1 MDQRVSFITLGVR
14 DLGKSVEFYKSI
26 GWKPATDNG
35 SIVAFNMIGMALALY
50 QIDKLSEDVGVHIGS
65 DNHPQ
70 FTLAYNT
77 ESVENVDKL
86 LQKAELAGGRLVKTA
101 EKAFW
106 GGYSGYFADPDGFLW
121 EIAYNPALPLGPNG
135 EFQWT

>member
-1 MDQRVSFITLGVR
+1 MDQRISFITLGVR
-14 DLGKSVEFYKSI
+14 DLGKSVEFYKRI
-26 GWKPATDNG
+26 GWEPATDNG

-50 QIDKLSEDVGVHIGS
+50 QIDKLSRDVGFHIGS

-77 ESVENVDKL
+77 ESVENVDEL
-86 LQKAELAGGRLVKTA
+86 LQKAELAGGRLIKTA

-121 EIAYNPALPLGPNG
+121 EIAYNPVLPLGPKG

>member
-1 MDQRVSFITLGVR
+1 MDQRISFITLGVR
-14 DLGKSVEFYKSI
+14 DLGKSVEFYKRI
-26 GWKPATDNG
+26 GWEPATDNG

-50 QIDKLSEDVGVHIGS
+50 QIDKLSRDVGFHIGS

-77 ESVENVDKL
+77 ESVENVDEL
-86 LQKAELAGGRLVKTA
+86 LQKAELAGGRLIKTA

-106 GGYSGYFADPDGFLW
+106 GGYSGYFADPDGVLW
-121 EIAYNPALPLGPNG
+121 EIAYNPALPLGPKG

>member
-1 MDQRVSFITLGVR
+1 MDQRISFITLGVR
-14 DLGKSVEFYKSI
+14 DLGKSVEFYKRI
-26 GWKPATDNG
+26 GWEPATDNG

-50 QIDKLSEDVGVHIGS
+50 QIDKLSRDVGFHIGS

-77 ESVENVDKL
+77 ESVENVDEL
-86 LQKAELAGGRLVKTA
+86 LQKAELAGGRLIKTA

-121 EIAYNPALPLGPNG
+121 EIAYNPALTLGPKG
-135 EFQWT
+135 EFHWT

>member
-1 MDQRVSFITLGVR
+1 MDQRISFITLGVR
-14 DLGKSVEFYKSI
+14 DLGKSVEFYKRI
-26 GWKPATDNG
+26 GWEPATDNG

-50 QIDKLSEDVGVHIGS
+50 QIEKLSRDVGFHIGS

-77 ESVENVDKL
+77 ESFENVDEL
-86 LQKAELAGGRLVKTA
+86 LQKAELAGGRLIKTA

-106 GGYSGYFADPDGFLW
+106 GGGSGYFADPDGVLW
-121 EIAYNPALPLGPNG
+121 EIAYNPALPLGPKG